1 MGVWELS
8 VAASLGI
15 AAPYFAIA
23 YFVARGLMRSGQ
35 LRTNRLGL
43 ATALIFFS
51 CGTGHLLHAWHLLF
65 EGARFRA
72 ALDVHMTVWDLSTA
86 AIACWYLSMRGRY
99 GQLLQSPT
107 MFEDQQRV
115 AAEEEAR
122 YGASHD
128 QLTGLA
134 NRQALME
141 AVEGALDEDA
151 VPGER
156 ALLFL
161 DLDGFKTINDRFG
174 HLAGDTLLV
183 AAAKRLR
190 GTIRPQDQLAR
201 LGGDEFVILLGE
213 TSTEADAI
221 AVALRLADALGA
233 PFHVAGELVTLTTSV
248 GIALAAPG
256 EANPAEL
263 LHRAD
268 VAMYEAKHRGQGRY
282 GVHGEEHMPVG
293 AHAH

>member
-1 MGVWELS
+1 MWELG

-15 AAPYFAIA
+15 AVPYFAIA
-23 YFVARGLMRSGQ
+23 YFVTRGLMRSGQ

-43 ATALIFFS
+43 ATALIFYS
-51 CGTGHLLHAWHLLF
+51 CGTGHLLHAGHLLF
-65 EGARFRA
+65 EGERFRSA
-72 ALDVHMTVWDLSTA
+72 VDVHMTVWDLSTA

-115 AAEEEAR
+115 AAEEKAR

-151 VPGER
+151 APGER

-161 DLDGFKTINDRFG
+161 DLDGFKAVNDRFG

-183 AAAKRLR
+183 VAAKRLR
-190 GTIRPQDQLAR
+190 GTIRPEDQLAR

-221 AVALRLADALGA
+221 AVALRLTDALGS
-233 PFHVAGELVTLTTSV
+233 PFNVAGELLTLTASI
-248 GIALAAPG
+248 GIALAMPG
-256 EANPAEL
+256 EAKAAEL

-268 VAMYEAKHRGQGRY
+268 IAMYEAKNEDRGRY
-282 GVHGEEHMPVG
+282 RVHGG
-293 AHAH
+293 DRARAFAASA